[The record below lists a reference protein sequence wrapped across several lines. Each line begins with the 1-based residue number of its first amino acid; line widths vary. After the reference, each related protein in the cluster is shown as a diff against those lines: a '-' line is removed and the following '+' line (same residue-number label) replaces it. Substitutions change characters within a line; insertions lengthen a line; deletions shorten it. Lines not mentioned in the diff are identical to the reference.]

1 MGVRAN
7 DESATPAR
15 PAGAAA
21 ADAAGPPAAPGP
33 ATGPASS
40 PGPAPG
46 PSTPGPDAP
55 ADASAD
61 GSAPGADAHGP
72 VAPPGRSTPQGDAP
86 RPDAASGAPA
96 RQGGAEAEA
105 AGRQEPRR
113 AATVSRRPPTVTR
126 DTARPEGGGRAAPGD
141 APAPARQWPLLTV
154 LGVTALGLLVVGFD
168 PFPQASRIGA
178 MLIGLALL
186 TGAALRR
193 TLPSVGMLAVRS
205 RFTDMAA
212 YGVLGTGIVL
222 LSLMTQPGPW
232 LEIPF
237 LEDAVRFAVR

>member
-21 ADAAGPPAAPGP
+21 DAAGRPAAPGP
-33 ATGPASS
+33 ATGPA
-40 PGPAPG
+40 

-55 ADASAD
+55 SGAPAG

-72 VAPPGRSTPQGDAP
+72 GAPSGRSTPQGDAP
-86 RPDAASGAPA
+86 RSDAPS
-96 RQGGAEAEA
+96 GGAEGDA
-105 AGRQEPRR
+105 AGRPEPRR
-113 AATVSRRPPTVTR
+113 AAAGSRRPPTVTR

-222 LSLMTQPGPW
+222 LSLMTQPDPW